1 MLNDI
6 DFDYP
11 DLGLPNLVWAKSKTE
26 TYDKP
31 VKLLDKLA
39 PLAFEAAKKFP
50 RWTFV
55 GVITWVQEDWLGVG
69 KLRVYENREEIGVLN
84 LTTHT
89 RSDTK
94 YVLSNARIAE
104 GRKRGNGTETKD
116 AKKALRLMAK
126 TFGAK
131 TVSEKLA
138 EIDAKLYGSMAGG
151 HANISD
157 LYNRVWHNITKH
169 LHDYVFNNFE
179 QVSAAAIN
187 AGAKAEDVK
196 ELPELRDGLDIAK
209 KLYEAYTAN
218 DGWTV
223 FINVGTYV
231 VQDRGC
237 NNTKLY
243 TSDTLPGFFKR
254 SVGMLKLVEN
264 ATFLRDVG
272 FRLNENVFF
281 ILKEE
286 ANE

>member
-6 DFDYP
+6 DFDYI
-11 DLGLPNLVWAKSKTE
+11 DLGLPNLVWAKSKATPPS
-26 TYDKP
+26 KP
-31 VKLLDKLA
+31 VRLANKLA

-55 GVITWVQEDWLGVG
+55 GVITWVHEAWLEVD
-69 KLRVYENREEIGVLN
+69 KLKVYENREEIGVLH
-84 LTTHT
+84 LTTRT
-89 RSDTK
+89 RSGTK
-94 YVLSNARIAE
+94 YTLSNERIAE
-104 GRKRGNGTETKD
+104 GRKRGNSTETKD

-138 EIDAKLYGSMAGG
+138 EIDAKLYSSMVGG
-151 HANISD
+151 HANISHV
-157 LYNRVWHNITKH
+157 YNIGWHDITKY
-169 LHDYVFNNFE
+169 LPDYVFNNFE

-196 ELPELRDGLDIAK
+196 KLPELREGLDIAK
-209 KLYEAYTAN
+209 KLYNAYTAN

-231 VQDRGC
+231 VQGRGC
-237 NNTKLY
+237 DNTELY
-243 TSDTLPGFFKR
+243 TSDTLPGLFKR
-254 SVGMLKLVEN
+254 GVGMLKLVEN

-272 FRLNENVFF
+272 FRLDENVFF